1 MLKEEIM
8 AVKTLDHQIA
18 VFYLGQEGFLIRYQ
32 GTSIL
37 IDPYLSD
44 YVDRNCCT
52 DSVVWKRKYDAPIVA
67 SELDFIDYVFC
78 THPHFDHTDPDTL
91 TVLNK
96 VNKNITYIIPY
107 SLEELMIS
115 YGIPEDRI
123 RCADADQEMKLS
135 KLLVTPVPAAHEQLH
150 KDENGHYKELGYRI
164 QFGEDVTIFHAGD
177 CCPYDGLTERLKGVD
192 IGFLPVNGRDYYRLR
207 EDIIGNM
214 DSSEAILLAKETDMS
229 LLVPM
234 HFDLYAVNEVNPAH
248 FVDRLFALNRMQRF
262 HIFAP
267 GESYIFG
274 K

>member
-37 IDPYLSD
+37 IDAYLSD

-78 THPHFDHTDPDTL
+78 THPHFDHADPNTL

-107 SLEELMIS
+107 SLEELMIC
-115 YGIPEDRI
+115 
-123 RCADADQEMKLS
+123 RCRSGDE
-135 KLLVTPVPAAHEQLH
+135 TFEAAR
-150 KDENGHYKELGYRI
+150 D
-164 QFGEDVTIFHAGD
+164 T
-177 CCPYDGLTERLKGVD
+177 CPRRTRAA
-192 IGFLPVNGRDYYRLR
+192 
-207 EDIIGNM
+207 
-214 DSSEAILLAKETDMS
+214 S
-229 LLVPM
+229 
-234 HFDLYAVNEVNPAH
+234 
-248 FVDRLFALNRMQRF
+248 
-262 HIFAP
+262 
-267 GESYIFG
+267 
-274 K
+274 